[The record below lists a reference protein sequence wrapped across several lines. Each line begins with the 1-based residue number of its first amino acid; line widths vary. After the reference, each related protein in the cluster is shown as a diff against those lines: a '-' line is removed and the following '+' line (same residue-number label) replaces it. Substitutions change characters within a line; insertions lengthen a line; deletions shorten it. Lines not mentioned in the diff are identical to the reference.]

1 MLKLIPRHRFH
12 VPHGLAM
19 AGALL
24 LLASTVTGVG
34 SALQTEPGQTV
45 ATANSYV
52 AEREANATR
61 QSAESVEAVQ
71 QAPVKKNGRFR
82 INLFLF
88 RR

>member
-1 MLKLIPRHRFH
+1 MLKLIPRHRLR

-34 SALQTEPGQTV
+34 GALQTEPGQAAAGAST
-45 ATANSYV
+45 YL
-52 AEREANATR
+52 AEREADSGR
-61 QSAESVEAVQ
+61 QSADSLEAVR
-71 QAPVKKNGRFR
+71 QAPAKKKTRFK

>member
-24 LLASTVTGVG
+24 LLASAVTGVG
-34 SALQTEPGQTV
+34 GALQSQPAPTV
-45 ATANSYV
+45 TTASSYL
-52 AEREANATR
+52 AEREADTGR
-61 QSAESVEAVQ
+61 SSADSVEAVQ
-71 QAPVKKNGRFR
+71 QAPVKKKARFK